1 MLYERGLYKGFGF
14 QVTLFGKIIQQVND
28 KLYKTFL
35 DEGTD
40 DGKSELQYKDQM
52 KEVKAFLHFENFM
65 I

>member
-1 MLYERGLYKGFGF
+1 M
-14 QVTLFGKIIQQVND
+14 TLFGKIIQQVND